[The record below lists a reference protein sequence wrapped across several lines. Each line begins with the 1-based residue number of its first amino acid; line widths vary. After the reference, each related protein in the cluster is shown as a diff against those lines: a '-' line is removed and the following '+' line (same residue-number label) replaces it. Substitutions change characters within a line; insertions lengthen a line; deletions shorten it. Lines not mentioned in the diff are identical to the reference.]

1 MTAHRP
7 VICQDCRLIGDID
20 TLIAATAFEQNL
32 TILTIDRDCERVPHL
47 PVIGATELPF
57 CWLFCDVP
65 LHTIWWSIL
74 F

>member
-32 TILTIDRDCERVPHL
+32 TILTIDRDFERVPHL
-47 PVIGATELPF
+47 PVKLVDLKGHNRLMANFGEK
-57 CWLFCDVP
+57 VR
-65 LHTIWWSIL
+65 
-74 F
+74 